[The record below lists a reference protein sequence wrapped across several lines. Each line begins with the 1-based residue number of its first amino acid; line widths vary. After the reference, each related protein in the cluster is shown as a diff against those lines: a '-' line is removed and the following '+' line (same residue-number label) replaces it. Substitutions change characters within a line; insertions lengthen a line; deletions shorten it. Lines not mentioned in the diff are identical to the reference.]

1 MSAWS
6 QFKFD
11 HNLTL
16 LTINRKIHAREIKEF
31 LRNLLDPD
39 KTNIPDKTEFILFS
53 GCHGTP
59 KGEMIIDQ
67 DSEQFIKDLTKE
79 LDELYKISGKNYEF
93 PDPIRVGR
101 KEGGKMKRVSAL
113 AAALMKEMQPP
124 SEELAKKLEDLIKV
138 LQSNTYIRH
147 TYNSISFFYIPHM
160 SKHILN
166 P

>member
-31 LRNLLDPD
+31 LRNLLDPVN
-39 KTNIPDKTEFILFS
+39 TNIPDKTKFILFS
-53 GCHGTP
+53 GRHGTP

-67 DSEQFIKDLTKE
+67 DSEQFLKDLTKE

-138 LQSNTYIRH
+138 LQSNTYIR
-147 TYNSISFFYIPHM
+147 
-160 SKHILN
+160 
-166 P
+166 